1 MLKILFVSSEVHP
14 LIKTGG
20 LADVSAS
27 LPHALAEL
35 GHDVRILMPGY
46 ADALDRAADAVA
58 ETDWTSPLDGGPTR
72 LFRSPLPES
81 GVPVWLLEA
90 AGFSDRP
97 GNPYLG
103 ADGHPHPDNAIRFDL
118 LARAATAVAGD
129 RGGLGWQPD
138 VVHCNDWQTGLV
150 PVRMLQHRVPGA
162 TVYTIHNLAYQGL
175 FPPET
180 FQTLGLPDWLWTM
193 DGLEFHG
200 HLSFM
205 KGGAALADRL
215 TTVSPSYAAEIRTPA
230 HGWGLE
236 GLFNQRAEDLVGI
249 LNGIDRRYWDPQNDP
264 YLYAPYNGD
273 DLGGKA
279 TNKVGV
285 QEELGLTEPSD
296 TPLVAVITRLADQKG
311 IDLILNA
318 LPDLL
323 GRDVQIAILGKGDQ
337 TYERS
342 LERVAGDHPG
352 RVAVHLGFDE
362 GLAHRLE
369 AGADMLLMPS
379 RFEPCGLNQLYSLA
393 YGTLPVVRAVG
404 GLADS
409 VVDATPD
416 AVASDRATGVSFS
429 GETPAAL
436 VAAVDRALALYADP
450 ETWRRIQATGMAQ
463 DFSWER
469 SATRYLSVYEDALA
483 DQRRL

>member
-14 LIKTGG
+14 FIKTGG

-46 ADALDRAADAVA
+46 ADALEQATDAAA
-58 ETDWTSPLDGGPTR
+58 EPDWTSPLEGGPTR
-72 LFRSPLPES
+72 LLRTPLPES
-81 GVPVWLLEA
+81 GVPVWMLES

-103 ADGHPHPDNAIRFDL
+103 ADGHPHPDNAFRFDL
-118 LARAATAVAGD
+118 LGRAATAIAGD
-129 RGGLGWQPD
+129 RGGLEWQPD

-150 PVRMLQHRVPGA
+150 PVRMLQHRAPGA

-175 FPPET
+175 FPAET
-180 FQTLGLPDWLWTM
+180 FQALGLPDWLWTM

-200 HLSFM
+200 QMSFM
-205 KGGAALADRL
+205 KGGAAFADRL
-215 TTVSPSYAAEIRTPA
+215 TTVSPSYAAEIRTLA

-236 GLFNQRAEDLVGI
+236 GLFNQRAEHLVGI
-249 LNGIDRRYWDPQNDP
+249 LNGIDRRYWDPQTDP
-264 YLYAPYNGD
+264 YLYAPYSRQ
-273 DLGGKA
+273 DLSGKA
-279 TNKVGV
+279 VNKARV
-285 QEELGLTEPSD
+285 QAELGLPEAPEK
-296 TPLVAVITRLADQKG
+296 PLVAVITRLADQKG

-318 LPDLL
+318 LPDLRSRGL
-323 GRDVQIAILGKGDQ
+323 QVAILGKGDR

-342 LERVAGDHPG
+342 LEAVARHHPEQIG
-352 RVAVHLGFDE
+352 LHLGFDE

-393 YGTLPVVRAVG
+393 YGTIPVVRAVG

-409 VVDATPD
+409 VEDATPQ
-416 AVASDRATGVSFS
+416 AVASGRATGISFT

-436 VAAVDRALALYADP
+436 VTAVERALALYAEP
-450 ETWRRIQATGMAQ
+450 ETWRRVQATGMAQ
-463 DFSWER
+463 DFTWER
-469 SATRYLSVYEDALA
+469 SAARYVEVYEAALA
-483 DQRRL
+483 DQKRV